1 LLLLLHQGLSH
12 GYALL
17 EQLGEYGLGHVDPSA
32 VYRALRE
39 METEGWVT
47 STWDE
52 EKTQGPP
59 RRVYQ
64 ISEQGDEALAQWI
77 QVLEETQQNI
87 DRVLEGY
94 GEHMRE
100 HQDSENEVL

>member
-17 EQLGEYGLGHVDPSA
+17 EQLEAYGLGHVDPSA
-32 VYRALRE
+32 VYRALRD
-39 METEGWVT
+39 METAGWVT

-52 EKTQGPP
+52 KETQGPP

-64 ISEQGDEALAQWI
+64 ITEQGDEALAQWI
-77 QVLEETQQNI
+77 EALKETRQNI
-87 DRVLEGY
+87 DRVLESY

-100 HQDSENEVL
+100 HEEREE